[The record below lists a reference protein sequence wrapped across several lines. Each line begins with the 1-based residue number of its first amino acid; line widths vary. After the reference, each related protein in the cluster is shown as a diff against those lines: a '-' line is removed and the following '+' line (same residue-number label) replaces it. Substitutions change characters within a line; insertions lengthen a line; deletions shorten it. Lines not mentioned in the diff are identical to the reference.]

1 MNDFET
7 RVLEDLA
14 ELKTDMKW
22 ITGGDGHLGRLQEVA
37 EQVER
42 HEQFLQRARG
52 LSAAFACVLALVH
65 LGFELIRMR
74 LER

>member
-1 MNDFET
+1 MNDFEK

-22 ITGGDGHLGRLQEVA
+22 IAGGDGHPGRLQEIG

-42 HEQFLQRARG
+42 HEAFLQRGRG
-52 LSAAFACVLALVH
+52 WAAAFACLLTIVQ
-65 LGFELIRMR
+65 LGIEFVRMEFGR
-74 LER
+74 

>member
-1 MNDFET
+1 MNDFEK

-22 ITGGDGHLGRLQEVA
+22 IAGGDGHPGRLQEMA

-42 HEQFLQRARG
+42 HEEFLQRARG
-52 LSAAFACVLALVH
+52 LSAAFACLLTIVH
-65 LGFELIRMR
+65 LGFDYLRMHLGR
-74 LER
+74 

>member
-1 MNDFET
+1 MNDFEK

-22 ITGGDGHLGRLQEVA
+22 IAGGDGHPGRLQQVA

-42 HEQFLQRARG
+42 HEQLLQRVRG
-52 LSAAFACVLALVH
+52 WGAALACLLTIVQLGIEYLRVH
-65 LGFELIRMR
+65 FER
-74 LER
+74 

>member
-22 ITGGDGHLGRLQEVA
+22 IRGGDGHEGRLQQMA
-37 EQVER
+37 KQVEK
-42 HEQFLQRARG
+42 HEVFLQRARG
-52 LSAAFACVLALVH
+52 WGAAFACLLTILH
-65 LGFELIRMR
+65 LGIDFLKMHWGK
-74 LER
+74 